1 MPIFTGKLSEKN
13 HPCAIFSSKMK
24 HATIEKKTKTKTTT
38 RKNKNTSHKTTEIRN
53 IKLYYPIIILNIQLY
68 VNLLFFKM

>member
-24 HATIEKKTKTKTTT
+24 HATIEKKQKQKQQQEKTKIQAT
-38 RKNKNTSHKTTEIRN
+38 RQQKLEISS
-53 IKLYYPIIILNIQLY
+53 YTIQL
-68 VNLLFFKM
+68 